1 MGVIILCIVVAFMLW
16 IFLAYHLN
24 LVKNGFTTNES
35 AKHSHYKHYLK
46 MTSEFFAEWAEMRE
60 KDPEGNPDDDDLEY
74 FRVEKNW
81 SMKQIQGMLK
91 ATRRDYAKI

>member
-46 MTSEFFAEWAEMRE
+46 MTSEFFAEWAEIRE
-60 KDPEGNPDDDDLEY
+60 KDPERNPHGYPRGGSSLGE
-74 FRVEKNW
+74 FAV
-81 SMKQIQGMLK
+81 SH
-91 ATRRDYAKI
+91 